1 MENVINAVRKYNEEI
16 DLKQRFDYKFKMN
29 TSVIEAS
36 ITDSIDRTDCGYEKN
51 IILKES
57 LKLQYQ
63 SNSDNTQLDFWIIND
78 WGGIY
83 GFKQTQK
90 NLSKI
95 LALKNQLQN
104 HKISKENF
112 ETISSLS
119 KLASFWNPLE
129 YFVYD
134 ARVAYSL
141 NWLILKYE
149 NTDGINHKYFP
160 MPNSRNK
167 AIVNYDMKTVLNL
180 FHDEKN
186 QKYKSIYFKPEEAY
200 HAYCKLI
207 KLIALQIFE
216 GEKPAYLVEML
227 LFVIADKEIL
237 EEVRKVKLI
246 L

>member
-1 MENVINAVRKYNEEI
+1 MENVINAVRRYSEEI
-16 DLKQRFDYKFKMN
+16 DLKQRFNYKFKMD
-29 TSVIEAS
+29 TSIIKAS
-36 ITDSIDRTDCGYEKN
+36 IIDSVNKTDCDFEKN

-57 LKLQYQ
+57 LKTQYQ

-83 GFKQTQK
+83 GFKQTPK

-95 LALKNQLQN
+95 LALKNQLQDD
-104 HKISKENF
+104 KISKENF

-119 KLASFWNPLE
+119 KVASFWDPLE

-141 NWLILKYE
+141 NWLILRYE
-149 NTDGINHKYFP
+149 NTEGIKHKYFP

-167 AIVNYDMKTVLNL
+167 ALVNYDMQTILNL
-180 FHDEKN
+180 FHAEKN
-186 QKYKSIYFKPEEAY
+186 QEYKSIYFTPEEAY

-207 KLIALQIFE
+207 KLIALQVFE
-216 GEKPAYLVEML
+216 GETPAYLVEML
-227 LFVIADKEIL
+227 LFVVADKEIL
-237 EEVRKVKLI
+237 EEVKRVKLI